1 MQQRLYY
8 KLSELP
14 NEQQIE
20 QLEALIV
27 PHEKSRKTILE
38 NWRNSP
44 TRLSSIAL
52 VSALERLQK
61 IRSLELKKLDISKIP
76 LIRIKALSKTAFTI
90 RVQAIVR
97 MTKERRIATLV
108 AFVYVLETI
117 VLDDSLDLLE
127 LLLKDLLSKS
137 KREGKKERLRTLKDL
152 DTAALKLSQVG
163 KILLNNDFEDSQVRA
178 QVWEFI
184 TPEQLAGAVIQVET
198 LARPQT
204 R

>member
-1 MQQRLYY
+1 
-8 KLSELP
+8 
-14 NEQQIE
+14 
-20 QLEALIV
+20 
-27 PHEKSRKTILE
+27 
-38 NWRNSP
+38 
-44 TRLSSIAL
+44 
-52 VSALERLQK
+52 
-61 IRSLELKKLDISKIP
+61 
-76 LIRIKALSKTAFTI
+76 
-90 RVQAIVR
+90 

-137 KREGKKERLRTLKDL
+137 KREGKKERLCTLKDL

-163 KILLNNDFEDSQVRA
+163 KILLNNDFEDPQVRA

-198 LARPQT
+198 LA
-204 R
+204 

>member
-1 MQQRLYY
+1 MR
-8 KLSELP
+8 
-14 NEQQIE
+14 
-20 QLEALIV
+20 
-27 PHEKSRKTILE
+27 R
-38 NWRNSP
+38 
-44 TRLSSIAL
+44 
-52 VSALERLQK
+52 ERLQK

-97 MTKERRIATLV
+97 MTKERRIATLA

-163 KILLNNDFEDSQVRA
+163 KILLNNDFEDPQVRA

-184 TPEQLAGAVIQVET
+184 TPEQLAGAVIQVEM